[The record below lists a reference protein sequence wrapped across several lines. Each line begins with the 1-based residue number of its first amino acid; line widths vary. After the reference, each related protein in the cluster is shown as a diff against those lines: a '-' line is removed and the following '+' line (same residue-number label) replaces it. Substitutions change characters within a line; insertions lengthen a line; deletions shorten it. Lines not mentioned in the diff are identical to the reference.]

1 MSQSATTQAVLVRPP
16 AGSPDGRSAS
26 AGPPAELDYRARI
39 REIQT
44 GFVDD
49 PLGCA
54 EDADRLLEDLV
65 RALTVDLARRRR
77 ELGGAAADG
86 APPATEQLR
95 LAVRRYRELV
105 DVLTQA
111 RQFSKFT

>member
-1 MSQSATTQAVLVRPP
+1 MSETSTTQAVLVRPP
-16 AGSPDGRSAS
+16 AGLPDGVS
-26 AGPPAELDYRARI
+26 AGSSAELDYRARI

-54 EDADRLLEDLV
+54 QDADRLLEDLV

-77 ELGGAAADG
+77 ELGGAADG